1 MYIYDRMHIY
11 TYVCVYLFLNM
22 LIYIFRNNAI
32 PRMVNIGELC
42 VEQGIFG
49 TQEHIFGTQD
59 LQWETDPIVNLYI

>member
-11 TYVCVYLFLNM
+11 TYVCVYLFLNK
-22 LIYIFRNNAI
+22 LIYILRNNAI

-49 TQEHIFGTQD
+49 TQD

>member
-1 MYIYDRMHIY
+1 
-11 TYVCVYLFLNM
+11 
-22 LIYIFRNNAI
+22 
-32 PRMVNIGELC
+32 MVNIGELC